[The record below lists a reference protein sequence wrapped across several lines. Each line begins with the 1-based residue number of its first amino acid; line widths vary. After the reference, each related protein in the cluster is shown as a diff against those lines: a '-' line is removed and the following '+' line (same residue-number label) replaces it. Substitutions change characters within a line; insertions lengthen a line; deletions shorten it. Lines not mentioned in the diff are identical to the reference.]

1 MDAPSETLL
10 QKFNVQ
16 GCHRLDHQDYDHS
29 EEAGRSQV
37 AWGDGSVSRVLV
49 MQAGDL
55 SLITELT
62 EKI

>member
-10 QKFNVQ
+10 QRLNGQ
-16 GCHRLDHQDYDHS
+16 GCPRLDHQDYDHPG
-29 EEAGRSQV
+29 EAGRSQV
-37 AWGDGSVSRVLV
+37 VWGDGSVSRVLV
-49 MQAGDL
+49 MQAEDL